1 MSYKVLD
8 LKHLSI
14 VGESY
19 WQHLYWCL
27 YSAFIFAILIP
38 IGLIHGFFPMFLANV
53 PDNIMM
59 KYVKNFKDRRI
70 KTGQEESNPVRKLG
84 SLRNNK

>member
-1 MSYKVLD
+1 
-8 LKHLSI
+8 
-14 VGESY
+14 
-19 WQHLYWCL
+19 
-27 YSAFIFAILIP
+27 
-38 IGLIHGFFPMFLANV
+38 MFLANV